1 MRRYP
6 LHKNDIKVK
15 VEPKPTTSVI
25 PFAKEAVVGRTIH
38 MCFQEP
44 DSMHL
49 YKGKVTY
56 YDEGAG
62 TFHIDFF
69 DEDTADIDFVSGGDT
84 ILWETMDVTRDAQWP
99 EESSDLDI
107 VPVEEEVEGTRME
120 VLPPVVGGGGK
131 VPEHVPETKVEDAKE
146 EVTVQPPEQEQQK
159 EDVEKEDVG
168 KEEVEKEEVEKEDVE
183 KEEVEKKD
191 VEKKEVEK
199 VELGMDGLEEA
210 KVEHEKK
217 EDVVLQPVEER
228 HKEEE
233 IEVKQKE
240 EEEHVLSPAPSIMDG
255 VVLGKKSPAKPMV
268 SEKQAPMQEKSQ
280 KDGVDQGAF
289 KTFVG
294 VKRKEG
300 AIMKEDAVKHAK
312 VEKEDGVAKVPTSSV
327 QDGLATQRHEKD
339 APATELKKFINNY
352 GMSFLNSLGELKQ
365 SIENLNTLSNMIK
378 SYAEK
383 EEATSIKKTDVPK
396 TARGFLNIAFY
407 GGKKYSVG
415 IEHVWPLNDKLMKAV
430 SELYDVT
437 TSLCQTANF
446 PSPKEPDCMKEWKKN
461 QSRAGLGA
469 TKVQTL
475 DAEHASKQAKKE
487 LTKAPAKSSASMKS
501 DHDVEAVT
509 YSKKNEQSLFQSTGN
524 LFRDNAI
531 RIFSQSL
538 MSPATPFDI
547 AADMEQAIFSKCNI
561 QDKDQRLPDDYYTV
575 VKSLWEVLNPAS
587 ANCNPLL
594 RIMLLHGYMTHN
606 ELLSL
611 REGDLA
617 HVERKFMEE
626 IADNSW
632 LRDSFTRQ

>member
-1 MRRYP
+1 
-6 LHKNDIKVK
+6 
-15 VEPKPTTSVI
+15 
-25 PFAKEAVVGRTIH
+25 
-38 MCFQEP
+38 
-44 DSMHL
+44 
-49 YKGKVTY
+49 
-56 YDEGAG
+56 
-62 TFHIDFF
+62 
-69 DEDTADIDFVSGGDT
+69 
-84 ILWETMDVTRDAQWP
+84 
-99 EESSDLDI
+99 
-107 VPVEEEVEGTRME
+107 
-120 VLPPVVGGGGK
+120 
-131 VPEHVPETKVEDAKE
+131 
-146 EVTVQPPEQEQQK
+146 
-159 EDVEKEDVG
+159 
-168 KEEVEKEEVEKEDVE
+168 
-183 KEEVEKKD
+183 
-191 VEKKEVEK
+191 
-199 VELGMDGLEEA
+199 
-210 KVEHEKK
+210 
-217 EDVVLQPVEER
+217 
-228 HKEEE
+228 
-233 IEVKQKE
+233 
-240 EEEHVLSPAPSIMDG
+240 
-255 VVLGKKSPAKPMV
+255 
-268 SEKQAPMQEKSQ
+268 
-280 KDGVDQGAF
+280 
-289 KTFVG
+289 
-294 VKRKEG
+294 
-300 AIMKEDAVKHAK
+300 
-312 VEKEDGVAKVPTSSV
+312 
-327 QDGLATQRHEKD
+327 
-339 APATELKKFINNY
+339 
-352 GMSFLNSLGELKQ
+352 MSFLNSLGELKQ

-378 SYAEK
+378 SYAER
-383 EEATSIKKTDVPK
+383 EDATSIKKTDVPK

-469 TKVQTL
+469 TKVQTV

-509 YSKKNEQSLFQSTGN
+509 YSKKNEHSLFQSTGN

-561 QDKDQRLPDDYYTV
+561 QEKDQRLPDDYYTV

>member
-6 LHKNDIKVK
+6 LHKNDIKVR

-107 VPVEEEVEGTRME
+107 VPVEEEVEEGTRME
-120 VLPPVVGGGGK
+120 VLPPVVGVGGK
-131 VPEHVPETKVEDAKE
+131 VPEHVQETKVEDGKE

-159 EDVEKEDVG
+159 EDVEKEEVEKEGVEKEDVEKEDVG
-168 KEEVEKEEVEKEDVE
+168 KEEVEKDALEDHP
-183 KEEVEKKD
+183 
-191 VEKKEVEK
+191 
-199 VELGMDGLEEA
+199 

-312 VEKEDGVAKVPTSSV
+312 VEKEDGVAKVPTISV
-327 QDGLATQRHEKD
+327 QDGLAQRHEKD
-339 APATELKKFINNY
+339 APATGTVFV
-352 GMSFLNSLGELKQ
+352 FL
-365 SIENLNTLSNMIK
+365 
-378 SYAEK
+378 
-383 EEATSIKKTDVPK
+383 P
-396 TARGFLNIAFY
+396 
-407 GGKKYSVG
+407 G
-415 IEHVWPLNDKLMKAV
+415 IC
-430 SELYDVT
+430 T
-437 TSLCQTANF
+437 C
-446 PSPKEPDCMKEWKKN
+446 
-461 QSRAGLGA
+461 
-469 TKVQTL
+469 
-475 DAEHASKQAKKE
+475 
-487 LTKAPAKSSASMKS
+487 
-501 DHDVEAVT
+501 
-509 YSKKNEQSLFQSTGN
+509 
-524 LFRDNAI
+524 
-531 RIFSQSL
+531 
-538 MSPATPFDI
+538 
-547 AADMEQAIFSKCNI
+547 
-561 QDKDQRLPDDYYTV
+561 YTV
-575 VKSLWEVLNPAS
+575 
-587 ANCNPLL
+587 
-594 RIMLLHGYMTHN
+594 
-606 ELLSL
+606 
-611 REGDLA
+611 
-617 HVERKFMEE
+617 FM
-626 IADNSW
+626 SMFF
-632 LRDSFTRQ
+632 FTQN

>member
-1 MRRYP
+1 MRKYP
-6 LHKNDIKVK
+6 LHKNDIKVR

-107 VPVEEEVEGTRME
+107 VPVEEEVEEGTRME
-120 VLPPVVGGGGK
+120 VLPPVVGVGGK
-131 VPEHVPETKVEDAKE
+131 VPEHVQETKVEDGKE

-159 EDVEKEDVG
+159 EVVE
-168 KEEVEKEEVEKEDVE
+168 KEEVEKEEVEKKDVGKEEVE

-199 VELGMDGLEEA
+199 EVVEKKDIGKEDVEKDALEDHP

-312 VEKEDGVAKVPTSSV
+312 VEKEDGVAKVPTISV
-327 QDGLATQRHEKD
+327 QDGLAQRHEKD
-339 APATELKKFINNY
+339 APATGTVLV
-352 GMSFLNSLGELKQ
+352 FLPVLVIQYSCLCF
-365 SIENLNTLSNMIK
+365 SVRRIEEIHQQLW
-378 SYAEK
+378 
-383 EEATSIKKTDVPK
+383 DV
-396 TARGFLNIAFY
+396 
-407 GGKKYSVG
+407 
-415 IEHVWPLNDKLMKAV
+415 V
-430 SELYDVT
+430 SE
-437 TSLCQTANF
+437 
-446 PSPKEPDCMKEWKKN
+446 
-461 QSRAGLGA
+461 
-469 TKVQTL
+469 
-475 DAEHASKQAKKE
+475 
-487 LTKAPAKSSASMKS
+487 
-501 DHDVEAVT
+501 
-509 YSKKNEQSLFQSTGN
+509 
-524 LFRDNAI
+524 
-531 RIFSQSL
+531 
-538 MSPATPFDI
+538 
-547 AADMEQAIFSKCNI
+547 
-561 QDKDQRLPDDYYTV
+561 
-575 VKSLWEVLNPAS
+575 
-587 ANCNPLL
+587 
-594 RIMLLHGYMTHN
+594 
-606 ELLSL
+606 
-611 REGDLA
+611 
-617 HVERKFMEE
+617 
-626 IADNSW
+626 
-632 LRDSFTRQ
+632 